1 MTKTGAAARPP
12 ITEIEPESLAET
24 FELYKKPILIGAAV
38 IVVGAFGGWMWYRSG
53 EIKETRAAD
62 AYATAEQA
70 FVAGNVALAQPE
82 LERVAT
88 RYAGT
93 TAGTQ
98 SAMLLAQVL
107 FEQGKFE
114 EGLGHLERAHREAAR
129 PLKAGIS
136 GLIGAGHE
144 GAGQLA
150 EAVTA
155 FRRASGEAQFDV
167 DRDRYRMAEARNLVA
182 TGDVAAARSIYE
194 SIAGREDSEYAGE
207 ARVRLGETVGKA

>member
-1 MTKTGAAARPP
+1 MTKTGAAARP
-12 ITEIEPESLAET
+12 TMDVEPESLAET
-24 FELYKKPILIGAAV
+24 FELYKKPILITVAVLAVGGFGA
-38 IVVGAFGGWMWYRSG
+38 WMWHRSG

-88 RYAGT
+88 RYPGT

-107 FEQGKFE
+107 FDQGKFA
-114 EGLGHLERAHREAAR
+114 EGIGQLERALGGAAD
-129 PLKAGIS
+129 PLKAGML

-144 GAGQLA
+144 GAGQAA
-150 EAVTA
+150 EAAQA
-155 FRRASGEAQFDV
+155 FERAAAQAEFES
-167 DRDRYRMAEARNLVA
+167 DRDRYRMAAARNMVSA
-182 TGDVAAARSIYE
+182 GNVTGARSIYE
-194 SIAGREDSEYAGE
+194 AIAAREDSDYAGE
-207 ARVRLGETVGKA
+207 ARVRLGETTGKA